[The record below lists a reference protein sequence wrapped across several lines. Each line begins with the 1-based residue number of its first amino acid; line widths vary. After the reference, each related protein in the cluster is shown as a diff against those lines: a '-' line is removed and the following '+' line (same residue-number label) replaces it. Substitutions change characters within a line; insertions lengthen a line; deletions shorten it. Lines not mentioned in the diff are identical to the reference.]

1 MIKLNHLFAFSFK
14 AVRDLSEKVMEIK
27 YLPEKF
33 FDNKEKS
40 DIIKV
45 K

>member
-1 MIKLNHLFAFSFK
+1 MGI
-14 AVRDLSEKVMEIK
+14 I

-33 FDNKEKS
+33 LDNKEKS

-45 K
+45 KINVSKM

>member
-1 MIKLNHLFAFSFK
+1 MDI
-14 AVRDLSEKVMEIK
+14 I

-33 FDNKEKS
+33 FDNKEKQ

-45 K
+45 KIQISKM